1 MKKGGS
7 SCMKGGMKK
16 RTMKKRGGM
25 SCGPKKGGMSCGPK
39 KGGMKKRTMKKRGGM
54 SCTKGGKKR
63 TAKKG
68 GKSFLER
75 LGIKL

>member
-7 SCMKGGMKK
+7 SCMKGGMSCQKGGMKK

-39 KGGMKKRTMKKRGGM
+39 KGVM
-54 SCTKGGKKR
+54 KKR

>member
-16 RTMKKRGGM
+16 STMKKRGGM
-25 SCGPKKGGMSCGPK
+25 NCGPKKGGMNCGPK

-54 SCTKGGKKR
+54 KKGSMKKR

-68 GKSFLER
+68 GKSLLER